1 MRLPD
6 VLDLVLDALE
16 ETPMTTRELATE
28 TDQNLGTIPNAGT
41 NLMYEGKIVNVG
53 KKNRQPT

>member
-1 MRLPD
+1 
-6 VLDLVLDALE
+6 
-16 ETPMTTRELATE
+16 MTTRELATE